1 LRAYS
6 IDLSQFLGKF
16 GQLKVKKEASGAAN
30 AFQILFENQ
39 EFSLNWTEIVLDPI
53 RSQTFTNLLTEAY
66 EKWSDLAPASRNRKA
81 ACLKSYAKWLS
92 ENELIDQDIRHRI
105 FAPKVPQKIPHFLSV
120 DELQSLLSAI
130 KLGKQEGLKN
140 VDLEEA
146 LILLLYGGGLR
157 VSEACQVRWSD
168 FNWSQGSMLISKA
181 KGDRERLVV
190 LPSSVMKTLKSIE
203 TSSAKPLY
211 IYGEKPL
218 HPRMAYNIVRSWG
231 ARAGLNRPLN
241 PHALRH
247 SYATHLLN
255 DGADLRVLGELL
267 GHKSLTAT
275 QKYTHLSL
283 QKLTQVM
290 DTHHPLAKLK

>member
-1 LRAYS
+1 MKKTA
-6 IDLSQFLGKF
+6 GK
-16 GQLKVKKEASGAAN
+16 GEN
-30 AFQILFENQ
+30 PFQIFFENH

-53 RSQTFTNLLTEAY
+53 PSQSFTNLLTEAY
-66 EKWSDLAPASRNRKA
+66 QSWASLAPASRNRKA
-81 ACLKSYAKWLS
+81 ACLKSFAKWLS
-92 ENELIDQDIRHRI
+92 EKDLIDQDVRHRI

-120 DELQSLLSAI
+120 DELQSLLSAL
-130 KLGKQEGLKN
+130 KQGKSQNLKN
-140 VDLEEA
+140 VEIEEA

-157 VSEACQVRWSD
+157 VSEACQIKWAD
-168 FNWSQGSMLISKA
+168 FNWSKGSLLVHKA

-190 LPSSVMKTLKSIE
+190 LPGSVVDTLQALQSSSE
-203 TSSAKPLY
+203 PSLY
-211 IYGEKPL
+211 IYGESPL
-218 HPRMAYNIVRSWG
+218 HPRVAYNIVRSWG
-231 ARAGLNRPLN
+231 AKAGLNRPLN

-267 GHKSLTAT
+267 GHKSLMAT

-290 DTHHPLAKLK
+290 DTHHPLSKITGKTGKA